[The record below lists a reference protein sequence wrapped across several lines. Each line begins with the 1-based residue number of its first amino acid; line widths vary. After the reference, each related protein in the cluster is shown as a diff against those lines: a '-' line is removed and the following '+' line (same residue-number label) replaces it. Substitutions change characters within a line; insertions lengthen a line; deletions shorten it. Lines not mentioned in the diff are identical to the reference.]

1 VILVRKKR
9 LRIAQPLTKITRE
22 TLETAS
28 DWGLLND
35 MERALFPE
43 RTAA

>member
-1 VILVRKKR
+1 MVRKNR
-9 LRIAQPLTKITRE
+9 LRIVQPLTKITRE

-35 MERALFPE
+35 IERTLFPE

>member
-1 VILVRKKR
+1 MVRKKR
-9 LRIAQPLTKITRE
+9 LRIIQPLTKITRE

-28 DWGLLND
+28 DCGLLNE
-35 MERALFPE
+35 MERTLFPE